1 MIPGSAFALAATEH
15 PLAQAVHGRLEA
27 ALAAPGVLY
36 DFETLRPCF
45 HPEAAGVLLLVA
57 GQPADVPAIRYLVQE
72 VNLRQL
78 PVSLLVLVAPGC
90 RNEDF
95 SGLDDYVTRRLRWP
109 EQGDACIDFLR
120 KSQAPP
126 WHSAGTGSPPLTEQ
140 VARRLVGHTPSLAPL
155 VEPLSLAASHDVPV
169 LLSGETGTG
178 KTYLAR
184 LIHDHSPRRRERFLT
199 VSCGA
204 LAHTLIES
212 EFFGH
217 VKGAFTGAEQ
227 DKEGKFAAAGD
238 GTLLLDE
245 IDALALEAQ
254 SNLLRVLETAEFEP
268 VGSNQTQVCRARII
282 AASNWNLDEAVAGGK
297 FRQDLYYRLNVMS
310 FQLAPLRDRVRD
322 VAPLVR
328 AFTARYARKFHKELF
343 EISAEAMA
351 ALERFPWP
359 GNIRQLE
366 NLLQQAVLVS
376 NGPRLLISDLPA
388 AVQTYAPVTA
398 DERAGDFTLARN
410 RCEHER
416 RVIQRALINS
426 GNSRTRAAHALGISR
441 VTLYKK
447 MRKYGLLDAPLEP
460 TQV

>member
-1 MIPGSAFALAATEH
+1 VPSSCAS
-15 PLAQAVHGRLEA
+15 
-27 ALAAPGVLY
+27 
-36 DFETLRPCF
+36 RPCQAW
-45 HPEAAGVLLLVA
+45 HGTDEASLHLAG
-57 GQPADVPAIRYLVQE
+57 
-72 VNLRQL
+72 
-78 PVSLLVLVAPGC
+78 
-90 RNEDF
+90 
-95 SGLDDYVTRRLRWP
+95 
-109 EQGDACIDFLR
+109 
-120 KSQAPP
+120 
-126 WHSAGTGSPPLTEQ
+126 Q
-140 VARRLVGHTPSLAPL
+140 VARRLVGYTPSLAPL
-155 VEPLSLAASHDVPV
+155 VEPLALAASHDVPV
-169 LLSGETGTG
+169 LLAGETGTG

-184 LIHDHSPRRRERFLT
+184 LIHDHSPRRDDRFLT

-254 SNLLRVLETAEFEP
+254 SNLLRVLETGEFER
-268 VGSNQTQVCRARII
+268 VGCNQTQVCRARII
-282 AASNWNLDEAVAGGK
+282 AASNWNLEEAVARGK

-310 FQLAPLRDRVRD
+310 FQLPPLRDRPQD
-322 VAPLVR
+322 IPPLVR

-343 EISAEAMA
+343 EISPEALA

-376 NGPRLLISDLPA
+376 SGPRLLLTDLPA
-388 AVQTYAPVTA
+388 AVQTYAATA
-398 DERAGDFTLARN
+398 DEPRAEAFTLARN

-416 RVIQRALINS
+416 LVIQRALANS

-447 MRKYGLLDAPLEP
+447 MRKYGLLDAPLEA
-460 TQV
+460 TEV